1 METNVLIVLIIVIV
15 LVVGVNGLLVMM
27 MRRGHGS
34 HIRLWQQAARRARD
48 PWGEEH
54 KKLEELSDLVEQL
67 KEPDP
72 QS

>member
-1 METNVLIVLIIVIV
+1 MKTDVLIVLILVIL

-34 HIRLWQQAARRARD
+34 HIRLWQQAARKARD

-54 KKLEELSDLVEQL
+54 KKLEELSGLVEKL
-67 KEPDP
+67 KDSDP

>member
-1 METNVLIVLIIVIV
+1 METDVLIVLIIVIL

-34 HIRLWQQAARRARD
+34 HIRLWQRATRRARD
-48 PWGEEH
+48 PWRDERE
-54 KKLEELSDLVEQL
+54 KLEKLSDLVEKL
-67 KEPDP
+67 KDSDP